1 MKILVLGKDGQLGQ
15 CLSEQLSS
23 SVLNSYTATLTTLP
37 FAKSECDL
45 TNFHQ
50 VSKVFLKHTPDVVI
64 NAAAYTAVDA
74 AEEHAELADLLN
86 HKAVSHLAKL
96 CYEFDSVL
104 IHISTD
110 YVFDGRGNTPYL
122 ENAPSAPQGVYGA
135 TKLLGEQAVA
145 ASECKHIIIRSAWI
159 FSEHGG
165 NFLKTMLRLGG
176 EREHIS
182 VVDDQLGTPTYAQ
195 DLARAVVATLPYIDS
210 NSCPWGIFHYAG
222 KSVVSWFGFAQQIFS
237 SARSLGLKTPDK
249 LSAIPTSEYPTP
261 APRPAYSALNSKL
274 FTESFAI
281 EASDWRTGI
290 NKTLAK
296 LIQ

>member
-15 CLSEQLSS
+15 CLSEQLSA
-23 SVLNSYTATLTTLP
+23 SVLDSHTATLTTLL

-45 TNFHQ
+45 SNSHQ
-50 VSKVFLKHTPDVVI
+50 VSQVFLKHTPDVVI

-74 AEEHAELADLLN
+74 AEEYAELADILN

-122 ENAPSAPQGVYGA
+122 ESAETVPEGVYGK
-135 TKLLGEQAVA
+135 TKLLGEQAIT
-145 ASECKHIIIRSAWI
+145 ASRCKHVIIRTAWI

-195 DLARAVVATLPYIDS
+195 DLARAVVATLPYIGS

-222 KSVVSWFGFAQQIFS
+222 ESVVSWFEFAQQIFS
-237 SARSLGLKTPDK
+237 SAKSLGLKTPDK

-261 APRPAYSALNSKL
+261 APRPAYSALNSAL
-274 FTESFAI
+274 FTQTFAF
-281 EASDWRTGI
+281 EASNWRAGI
-290 NKTLAK
+290 DKTLAK
-296 LIQ
+296 LTK

>member
-1 MKILVLGKDGQLGQ
+1 MKILVLGRDGQLGQ

-23 SVLNSYTATLTTLP
+23 SVLDSHTASLTTLL

-45 TNFHQ
+45 SDFNR
-50 VSKVFLKHTPDVVI
+50 VRKVFLKHTPDVVI
-64 NAAAYTAVDA
+64 NAAGYTAVDA
-74 AEEHAELADLLN
+74 AEENAELADILN
-86 HKAVSHLAKL
+86 HKAVSLLAKL

-122 ENAPSAPQGVYGA
+122 ENAPTAPQGVYGA